1 MSLLPNS
8 IEGRS
13 QPYLAR
19 VENVL
24 ADLDRMK
31 GEYMAACKAKREDIK
46 EIYKEA
52 KDDDIPVRALKGLV
66 KYRELE
72 RRQAELAETIP
83 DEEVSEFEMLVEA
96 LGDYADTP
104 LGQAALDLAGD
115 GDDGDD
121 PRPRFKK
128 TEDQPP
134 APKKRKPKSPT
145 VEPAQAQS
153 GESDEEREALAEVE
167 SKGIAGAVSGAVAH

>member
-1 MSLLPNS
+1 MLLPNS
-8 IEGRS
+8 VEGKS
-13 QPYLAR
+13 APYLAR
-19 VENVL
+19 VENIL

-52 KDDDIPVRALKGLV
+52 KDDDVPVRALKGLV

-72 RRQAELAETIP
+72 RKQSAIEETIP

-115 GDDGDD
+115 GDDGEDD

-134 APKKRKPKSPT
+134 APKKGRGKK
-145 VEPAQAQS
+145 AAAAA
-153 GESDEEREALAEVE
+153 ESDEEREALADID
-167 SKGIAGAVSGAVAH
+167 KAGGIGGAAASFSVQH